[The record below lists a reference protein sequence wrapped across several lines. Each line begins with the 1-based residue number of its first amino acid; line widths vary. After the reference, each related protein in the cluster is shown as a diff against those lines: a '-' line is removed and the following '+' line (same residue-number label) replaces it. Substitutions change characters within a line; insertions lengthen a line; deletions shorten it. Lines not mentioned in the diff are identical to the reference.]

1 MWDVHRI
8 SAEAR
13 DHTEKSQNSAI
24 PAEPSLVRLVQGGL
38 QVDLRSL
45 ERIRKWHLGMM
56 QHRFHLWLATLVARA
71 QYRSKLF
78 QKLRLEL
85 RIVNHR
91 ICCLQ
96 DFKRCNEG
104 GFADIA
110 DPMELDFR
118 REESL
123 DAIAV

>member
-1 MWDVHRI
+1 MWDFHRI

-13 DHTEKSQNSAI
+13 DHTQKSQNSAI
-24 PAEPSLVRLVQGGL
+24 PAEPRLVQGGL
-38 QVDLRSL
+38 QVDLPGL
-45 ERIRKWHLGMM
+45 ERILRWYLGMM

-71 QYRSKLF
+71 QCRSKLF

-110 DPMELDFR
+110 DPMEQDFR

-123 DAIAV
+123 DVIAV